1 MICPRCAHPN
11 PPDVKFC
18 NDCGQMMGSICSS
31 CGTVNLPE
39 SKFCSQCGN
48 LLATIDIPAADD
60 KLLKRRRSDVDNSAF
75 AQTDAGE
82 RKHVTVLFSDM
93 TGYTALTQ
101 RLDPEEV

>member
-48 LLATIDIPAADD
+48 LLAKIDIPAADD
-60 KLLKRRRSDVDNSAF
+60 KLLKRF
-75 AQTDAGE
+75 ARMSIKVLSPRLMPE
-82 RKHVTVLFSDM
+82 RENT
-93 TGYTALTQ
+93 
-101 RLDPEEV
+101 